1 MLLKDIYKHADE
13 ICCVA
18 VPHGNSKAI
27 SGLYESIQMRDIYR
41 LINVYVLLK
50 GIKIEN
56 EDFVTSFGMKY
67 HCMYTHNAIICHLE
81 YFQLMI

>member
-1 MLLKDIYKHADE
+1 
-13 ICCVA
+13 
-18 VPHGNSKAI
+18 
-27 SGLYESIQMRDIYR
+27 MRDIYR
-41 LINVYVLLK
+41 LTNVYVLLK